1 MMAFQLRK
9 LLFMMIHLWKTFHFD
24 TALLSAANEGP
35 DTDLYMV
42 DVTTHTE
49 HKRPKLDLVF
59 EFL

>member
-1 MMAFQLRK
+1 
-9 LLFMMIHLWKTFHFD
+9 MMIHLWKTFHFD